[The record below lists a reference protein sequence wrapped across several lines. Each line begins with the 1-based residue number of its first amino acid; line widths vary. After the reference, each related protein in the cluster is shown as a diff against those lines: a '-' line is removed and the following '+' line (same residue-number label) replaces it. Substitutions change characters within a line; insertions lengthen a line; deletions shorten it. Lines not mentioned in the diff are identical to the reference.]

1 MSMRKLGFIL
11 SCMAL
16 MVVIAAC
23 GGNGNDKIFP
33 CGPSSQCLILEVSDE
48 SAPDIIG
55 RIIFDT
61 SVTESQADRLANYIF
76 EGRKELGAPKMDPK
90 FLQIQDGRFVIH
102 QYVET
107 PETEAIAPERKAS
120 VEEWVCKTSNEVF
133 DGLSVTSIGHILTS
147 SPSRYSPLE
156 LANYALSTEQQSP
169 GWAASCGSGL
179 AKQGETKPASKEA
192 KQKAESVKS
201 TVYWT
206 KETIYPKFLAPD
218 DFPNGWTA
226 KKSGTILDAQNDYLI
241 DYDVKTINITL
252 QTHETEAAAQTAF
265 STKKTEAQ
273 TTIDGRGISGDK
285 FEDVKKYPLFV
296 WNASS
301 QANISGVEKWAVIGV
316 YGNITV
322 KVYHQGSMGAPKKS
336 FAVNIAKK
344 QMDKIMG
351 D

>member
-11 SCMAL
+11 LCMAL

-23 GGNGNDKIFP
+23 GGNGNDKSFP

-107 PETEAIAPERKAS
+107 PETEAITPERKAS
-120 VEEWVCKTSNEVF
+120 IEEWVCKTSNEVF

-252 QTHETEAAAQTAF
+252 QTHETEAAAQTDF
-265 STKKTEAQ
+265 SAKKTEAQ
-273 TTIDGRGISGDK
+273 TTIDGRGMSGDK
-285 FEDVKKYPLFV
+285 LEDVKKYPLYV

-301 QANISGVEKWAVIGV
+301 QANIAGEEKWAVIGV

-336 FAVNIAKK
+336 FAVNIAEK